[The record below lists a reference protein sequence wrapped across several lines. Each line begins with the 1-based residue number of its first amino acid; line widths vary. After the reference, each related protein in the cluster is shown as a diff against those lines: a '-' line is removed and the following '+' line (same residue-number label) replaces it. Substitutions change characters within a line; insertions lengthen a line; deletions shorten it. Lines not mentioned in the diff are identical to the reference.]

1 MISRTLQLALLFF
14 CTSLWSSAA
23 FIDDLATP
31 VIWEQSVDELF
42 MTMPQGA
49 SFIRI
54 DASSMRI
61 PLQPEFKV
69 ADFEHGDVI
78 LKWNDARKLTQVEL
92 MLYSKGVDGALEQ
105 AEFKKKILD
114 AEAFLNEKLVVEGQL
129 RKSDSKEAAV
139 KCRTKAW
146 QTDKCGVWV
155 LDSLHSGKGK
165 QFTSEFIRLTI
176 GEDAEKGGA
185 EDAVSR
191 ESLKDN
197 VAREDDG
204 SVWIKNV
211 PMVESA
217 KGSGY
222 CVPATVAR
230 VFAYYGMNSLDQ
242 HVIAALCQSGSKGG
256 GTTMTQ
262 MRNALQSLSK
272 KYNYA
277 LKTAQDCTM
286 EEMVTQYNQE
296 AKKQQVELLS
306 PARGSVADSK
316 LFDADVLRA
325 ARTRNAA
332 KAKKWMAEGK
342 KCIDAGEPIIWDVK
356 VGVFE
361 EKNSIQIDD
370 FHTRLIVGYN
380 LKNKTIIYSDSWG
393 AKHIRK
399 ELPWKDAFSMSL
411 ERNVIRL
418 AR

>member
-1 MISRTLQLALLFF
+1 MSSGFLQFVSFVCCSPLV
-14 CTSLWSSAA
+14 CSAA

-31 VIWEQSVDELF
+31 ALWEQSVDELF
-42 MTMPQGA
+42 MTMPKGA

-78 LKWNDARKLTQVEL
+78 LKWNESRKLTQVEL
-92 MLYSKGVDGALEQ
+92 MLYSKGVDGELES

-114 AEAFLNEKLVVEGQL
+114 AETFLNEKLAVEGQL
-129 RKSDSKEAAV
+129 RKGDSRVAGV

-146 QTDKCGVWV
+146 QTEKCGVWV

-176 GEDAEKGGA
+176 GTEAGKGGA

-191 ESLKDN
+191 ESLKEN
-197 VAREDDG
+197 VAREADG
-204 SVWIKNV
+204 TVWIKNV

-230 VFAYYGMNSLDQ
+230 VFAYYGMDSLDQ

-262 MRNALQSLSK
+262 MRNALQGLSK

-286 EEMVTQYNQE
+286 EEMVTLYNQE
-296 AKKQQVELLS
+296 AKKQQVETLS
-306 PARGSVADSK
+306 PARGSIADSK

-332 KAKKWMAEGK
+332 KAKKWMAEVK

-361 EKNSIQIDD
+361 EKNSQQMDG

-380 LKNKTIIYSDSWG
+380 LQNKTIIYSDSWG

-399 ELPWKDAFSMSL
+399 ELPWKDAYSMSL

-418 AR
+418 AH